1 MDMVIRDLSV
11 EIVYAIDEQ
20 AQPLGL
26 SRAEF
31 VRRELANV
39 AQRGS
44 SEVTTEDLQV
54 FADRFGDLE
63 APEVMAGAWD

>member
-11 EIVYAIDEQ
+11 EVVYAIDEQ
-20 AQPLGL
+20 AQRLGL

-31 VRRELANV
+31 VRRELAKI

-44 SEVTTEDLQV
+44 TAVTVDDLRKFTE
-54 FADRFGDLE
+54 RFGDLE
-63 APEVMAGAWD
+63 DPEVVAGARD

>member
-11 EIVYAIDEQ
+11 EVVYAIDEQ
-20 AQPLGL
+20 AQRLGL

-31 VRRELANV
+31 VRRELAKI

-44 SEVTTEDLQV
+44 TAVTVDDLRKFTE
-54 FADRFGDLE
+54 RFGDLE
-63 APEVMAGAWD
+63 DPEVMAGARD